1 MNCNLATVDVEPKG
15 GAATNMKTKPLR
27 ADVDRLLSLSE
38 SIATVLSEKSNELG
52 ISRDVAALKRQHC
65 GNLYIASTST

>member
-1 MNCNLATVDVEPKG
+1 
-15 GAATNMKTKPLR
+15 MKTKPLR